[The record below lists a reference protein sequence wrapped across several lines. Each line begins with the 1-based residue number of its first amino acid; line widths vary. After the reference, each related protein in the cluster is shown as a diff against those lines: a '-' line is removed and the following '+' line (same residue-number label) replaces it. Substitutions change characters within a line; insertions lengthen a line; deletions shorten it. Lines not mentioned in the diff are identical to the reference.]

1 MANKIQLNEAQLKQI
16 IAESVKKVLNE
27 EEGYEPGCMLHQAD
41 DALNALKVTAAA
53 YHNLAREVNPN
64 SEAYKRLGW
73 GLNYL
78 RDLIVKNFGG

>member
-27 EEGYEPGCMLHQAD
+27 EERYEPGCILHQAE
-41 DALNALKVTAAA
+41 DALNALKVSAAA

-64 SEAYKRLGW
+64 SDDYKRLGW

-78 RDLIVKNFGG
+78 RDLLVKKFEG